1 MFSSSFSTGINASS
15 EFQSQLGAALEA
27 RHRQVGDFF
36 ERRMS
41 LGPHL
46 PFTDSNPRLNLP
58 QLHVSFSSEPAVVA
72 SLEASLKEK
81 DEKLA
86 GLEKN
91 FATLQK
97 RAKSRIQQLT
107 QEKEAA
113 EQQVGS
119 GVLTSVYFGSDGFGR
134 EAGALVDNV

>member
-1 MFSSSFSTGINASS
+1 
-15 EFQSQLGAALEA
+15 
-27 RHRQVGDFF
+27 
-36 ERRMS
+36 
-41 LGPHL
+41 
-46 PFTDSNPRLNLP
+46 
-58 QLHVSFSSEPAVVA
+58 VVA

-119 GVLTSVYFGSDGFGR
+119 GCKTWISCGSDAFG
-134 EAGALVDNV
+134 EKLVFW